1 MEGKNIILVC
11 SRLDT
16 PGGIERAVVNTA
28 NLFAEKGHAVTI
40 LVADINGHSG
50 SCYPLHPAVQL
61 DYRPFSFGIGQNG
74 NMISRKLILYRNI
87 QQLKK
92 YFSETAPDIII
103 TTEYPFSIATVLC
116 GAGKKARVIAWE
128 HQHHNWVRKNRF
140 WKWLEKKV
148 YPRLHQ
154 IVCLN
159 STEAGLYKQYNAV
172 TVIPNFVD
180 EVHTDNL
187 SVDKKQLLT
196 VGWLIHRKGTDL
208 LLPVAKSILTNY
220 PELTW
225 KLVGDGEMK
234 EKLLNF
240 IQLEKLEGRL
250 IIQPPGKM
258 DIEDV
263 YRESGLFVLTSRFEA
278 FPMVLLEA
286 LSFGIPC
293 ISFNCPTGPSDI
305 IKHEEDGLLVEP
317 ENTDQLTKAIS
328 RVLDNQELWS
338 QMAHNALKN
347 IRRFDKE
354 MIYPMWAN
362 LFNTNL
368 KK

>member
-1 MEGKNIILVC
+1 MEGKKIILVC

-28 NLFAEKGHAVTI
+28 NLFAEKGNKVSI
-40 LVADINGHSG
+40 LVADINGQAR
-50 SCYPLHPAVQL
+50 SCYMLHPAVQL
-61 DYRPFSFGIGQNG
+61 DYRPYSFGIGQKG
-74 NMISRKLILYRNI
+74 NFIGRKITLYRNI
-87 QQLKK
+87 LQLKK
-92 YFSETAPDIII
+92 YFNETAPDIII
-103 TTEYPFSIATVLC
+103 TTEYPFSITTVLS
-116 GAGKKARVIAWE
+116 GAGKKALIIAWE

-140 WKWLEKKV
+140 WNWLEKKT

-159 STEAGLYKQYNAV
+159 RTEAGHYKQFTAV
-172 TVIPNFVD
+172 TVIPNFTD
-180 EVHTDNL
+180 GVHADNQ
-187 SVDKKQLLT
+187 SAHKKQLLT

-234 EKLLNF
+234 EMVMDY
-240 IQLEKLEGRL
+240 IQKEKLEGRL
-250 IIQPPGKM
+250 IVQAPGKK

-293 ISFNCPTGPSDI
+293 ISFDCPSGPSEI
-305 IKHEEDGLLVEP
+305 ITNEEDGLLVEP
-317 ENTDQLTKAIS
+317 EDTEKLVAAIS
-328 RVLDNQELWS
+328 RVLEDTGLRNRMS
-338 QMAHNALKN
+338 QNALTH

-354 MIYPMWAN
+354 FIYPMWAD
-362 LFNTNL
+362 LFKTTW